1 MFSAGG
7 DGRLFYTEYDE
18 VVAEIMDS
26 IELGE
31 GNKYFSNFLTRYIYL
46 I

>member
-1 MFSAGG
+1 MFSRQVDDTINYSA
-7 DGRLFYTEYDE
+7 YDE

-26 IELGE
+26 IELEE
-31 GNKYFSNFLTRYIYL
+31 GNKYFSNFPLFIK